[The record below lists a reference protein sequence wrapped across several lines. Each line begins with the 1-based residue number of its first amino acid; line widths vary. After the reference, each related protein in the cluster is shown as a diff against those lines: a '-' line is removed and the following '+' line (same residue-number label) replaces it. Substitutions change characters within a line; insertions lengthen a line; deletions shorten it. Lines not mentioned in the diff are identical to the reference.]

1 MDISCS
7 NVCIHG
13 QSNLSRKSQLITPF
27 IQEKMIQDGKVTNFN
42 STKFHC
48 FTTIIHTYV
57 SNLCSGVDMERA
69 VDEVDVV
76 IVGGGPAGM
85 SAAIRLKQLAA
96 LHEKE
101 MRVCVVE
108 KAAEIGICSIKLN
121 NNRIR
126 VTKCIT

>member
-1 MDISCS
+1 
-7 NVCIHG
+7 
-13 QSNLSRKSQLITPF
+13 
-27 IQEKMIQDGKVTNFN
+27 
-42 STKFHC
+42 
-48 FTTIIHTYV
+48 
-57 SNLCSGVDMERA
+57 MERA

-108 KAAEIGICSIKLN
+108 KAAEIGICSVKLN